1 MTAPDVSASLDPLL
15 TGLAGSGMTVATA
28 PRLRRPVLTTTHL
41 LIPALDTYTASYA
54 TQRAVVAHAA
64 AHLRYS
70 PRAQP
75 SRGLKPLSVAVI
87 AAIEDARVD
96 SLMLRD
102 CPGVRAWLLPAL
114 REAADPHG
122 LSFRAM
128 MSRLGAALLDDD
140 WPDDNYWV
148 DKARRGFAA
157 LRTRLHDY
165 AAFREMASILAN
177 DLGQMRVRF
186 DANDYAVPALY
197 RDDNS
202 FLWDH
207 DPSTPPP
214 DADPLTLAATSGY
227 QRSDRDDDA
236 DERDES
242 IAEVP
247 RPAQTNEL
255 SRTAYPEWDYRLELA
270 RQDWCTVIERPPAA
284 QAIMHAAAAQSDLQ
298 RLGSRLA
305 LPHRQRLSR
314 DRRLRRQLEGESL
327 DLDAAV
333 TVMIDRR
340 LGLAP
345 EPRLFLRPARG
356 TPHFS
361 ILLLVDASAST
372 NDPVTGIGGGT
383 TVLDVERT
391 ATAML
396 AHAAAECG
404 HRVAI
409 HAFSSDTREA
419 VNYYRLLDFGDRLDG
434 SARTRLGALAGRFST
449 RIGAALR
456 HATTCV
462 MDEPNPHRAIV
473 IVTDGEPSDVDVFD
487 RRYLAEDARAAA
499 QAARRAGVA
508 VCGVTIDAGAAPYI
522 RTILGH
528 GNFCIADTARALPA
542 QLSAIYARLV
552 SN

>member
-1 MTAPDVSASLDPLL
+1 MTASDVSASLDPLL
-15 TGLAGSGMTVATA
+15 TGLSGPAGCGLTVATA
-28 PRLRRPVLTTTHL
+28 ARLRRPVLTPTHL
-41 LIPALDTYTASYA
+41 LIPAAEAYTASYA
-54 TQRAVVAHAA
+54 MQRAVAAHAA
-64 AHLRYS
+64 AHLRFS
-70 PRAQP
+70 PRAQS
-75 SRGLKPLSVAVI
+75 SRGLKPLSIAVI
-87 AAIEDARVD
+87 SAIEDARVD
-96 SLMLRD
+96 SLMLQD
-102 CPGVRAWLLPAL
+102 CPGLRAWWLPTL
-114 REAADPHG
+114 RDAVDPHG

-157 LRTRLHDY
+157 LRARLHDH

-186 DANDYAVPALY
+186 DANDYAVPAPY

-207 DPSTPPP
+207 GASTPPP
-214 DADPLTLAATSGY
+214 DAEPLALAGTSTY
-227 QRSDRDDDA
+227 QR
-236 DERDES
+236 DERDEAS
-242 IAEVP
+242 GEVARAEM
-247 RPAQTNEL
+247 ADEL
-255 SRTAYPEWDYRLELA
+255 SRTMYPEWDYRLDLA
-270 RQDWCTVIERPPAA
+270 RQDWCTVIERSP
-284 QAIMHAAAAQSDLQ
+284 MAQSLPHGDVAPPDPSRIGA
-298 RLGSRLA
+298 RLS

-314 DRRLRRQLEGESL
+314 ERRLRRQLEGESL

-333 TVMIDRR
+333 TVMVDRR

-356 TPHFS
+356 TLHFS

-372 NDPVTGIGGGT
+372 NDVATGVGT
-383 TVLDVERT
+383 GSGATVLDVERT

-419 VNYYRLLDFGDRLDG
+419 VNYFRLLDFGKPLDLD
-434 SARTRLGALAGRFST
+434 ARARLGGLAGRFST
-449 RIGAALR
+449 RLGTALR

-473 IVTDGEPSDVDVFD
+473 VITDGEPSDVDVFD
-487 RRYLAEDARAAA
+487 RRYLVEDARAAV

-508 VCGVTIDAGAAPYI
+508 VCGVTIDSGAAPYI

>member
-1 MTAPDVSASLDPLL
+1 MIDAEVSPSLEPLL
-15 TGLAGSGMTVATA
+15 TGLAGCGMSVGTA
-28 PRLRRPVLTTTHL
+28 PRIRRPVLTSTHL
-41 LIPALDTYTASYA
+41 LMPQLPDAYA
-54 TQRAVVAHAA
+54 VQRAAVAHAA
-64 AHLRYS
+64 AHLRFS
-70 PRAQP
+70 PRALP
-75 SRGLKPLSVAVI
+75 SRGLKPLSLAVI
-87 AAIEDARVD
+87 SAVEDARVD

-102 CPGVRAWLLPAL
+102 CPGIRAWLLPL
-114 REAADPHG
+114 LQEAVDPHG

-128 MSRLGAALLDDD
+128 MGRLGAALIDDD
-140 WPDDNYWV
+140 WPDDNYWI
-148 DKARRGFAA
+148 DKARHGFAA
-157 LRTRLHDY
+157 LRTCLYDY
-165 AAFREMASILAN
+165 RAFRELASILAN

-186 DANDYAVPALY
+186 DANDYVVPASY

-207 DPSTPPP
+207 GDRTPPP
-214 DADPLTLAATSGY
+214 NAEPLAMAATSGY
-227 QRSDRDDDA
+227 QQAEPGDDA
-236 DERDES
+236 G
-242 IAEVP
+242 EVP
-247 RPAQTNEL
+247 RAELTDEL
-255 SRTAYPEWDYRLELA
+255 SRTYYPEWDYRLDLA
-270 RQDWCTVIERPPAA
+270 RQDWCTVIERAPG
-284 QAIMHAAAAQSDLQ
+284 AQSLPRGAAEPSDLA
-298 RLGSRLA
+298 RLGARLA

-314 DRRLRRQLEGESL
+314 DRKLKRQLEGESL

-333 TVMIDRR
+333 TVMVDRR

-372 NDPVTGIGGGT
+372 NDAVAGTHGHT
-383 TVLDVERT
+383 TVLDIEKA
-391 ATAML
+391 ATTML

-419 VNYYRLLDFGDRLDG
+419 VNYFRLLDFGQPLDAG
-434 SARTRLGALAGRFST
+434 ARATLGALAGRFST

-456 HATTCV
+456 HATSCA
-462 MDEPNPHRAIV
+462 MREPNPHRAIV
-473 IVTDGEPSDVDVFD
+473 VITDGEPSDVDVFD
-487 RRYLAEDARAAA
+487 RDYLVEDARAAA

-522 RTILGH
+522 RTMLGH
-528 GNFCIADTARALPA
+528 GNFCVADTARALPA